1 MQYGNIIVIV
11 DHIWFLSCQQ
21 CTAERQDF
29 VLHIPSSP
37 SAGKHCNYYYDI
49 AQQTRNET
57 WQNLQDREQI
67 QLSFCAGKIK
77 VVVATVAFGMGVDA
91 QGVRGVVHMTL
102 PRSLE
107 EYVQQVIC

>member
-1 MQYGNIIVIV
+1 M
-11 DHIWFLSCQQ
+11 
-21 CTAERQDF
+21 
-29 VLHIPSSP
+29 
-37 SAGKHCNYYYDI
+37 
-49 AQQTRNET
+49 
-57 WQNLQDREQI
+57 QDREQI

-107 EYVQQVIC
+107 EYVQQVICWHGNLLQSGFPVVVFTAYACL

>member
-1 MQYGNIIVIV
+1 MKSLFHFKPFIVNLNPSQRY
-11 DHIWFLSCQQ
+11 DLSLC
-21 CTAERQDF
+21 CSDVVRIN
-29 VLHIPSSP
+29 V
-37 SAGKHCNYYYDI
+37 
-49 AQQTRNET
+49 
-57 WQNLQDREQI
+57 QNLQDREQI

-77 VVVATVAFGMGVDA
+77 GVVATVAFGMGGDA